1 MKEREELNYSPLPG
15 EKWARLQF
23 ANLPEYAQESVHA
36 EISNCG
42 RLRTFSQVSRGNL
55 IHGTITRTRLT
66 TVQLSFL
73 TMRNE
78 VEDARFHRIRDELKT
93 FRHDLKKREKE
104 IDTMYKTGIPI
115 TRRIEDKLKQDKE
128 TYTEMKE
135 MFKKS
140 TKKEEETRKI
150 RYGGYI
156 HRMVAERFVARPS
169 EEHYIVI
176 HLDHD
181 NQNNHHT
188 NLKWV
193 THDES
198 IAHNNRNPNI
208 LKDREGRRFN
218 KSNKSYKLNEEKVKL
233 IKKALARGKT
243 PAELAKQFGISDG
256 QVRHIRRGGSWSDVN
271 AEED

>member
-1 MKEREELNYSPLPG
+1 MKEREELNYTPLPG
-15 EKWARLQF
+15 EKWVRLHF
-23 ANLPEYAQESVHA
+23 SNLPDYAQENVHA

-55 IHGTITRTRLT
+55 IHGTVTRTRLT

-73 TMRNE
+73 SMRTE
-78 VEDARFHRIRDELKT
+78 EEDARFHRIRDELKT
-93 FRHDLKKREKE
+93 FRHDIKKREKE

-115 TRRIEDKLKQDKE
+115 TKRIEDKLKQDKE
-128 TYTEMKE
+128 TYAEMKE
-135 MFKKS
+135 IFNKR
-140 TKKEEETRKI
+140 TKKEEETRKM

-156 HRMVAERFVARPS
+156 HRMVAETFVPRPS

-198 IAHNNRNPNI
+198 IAHNNLNPKI
-208 LKDREGRRFN
+208 VKDREGRRFN
-218 KSNKSYKLNEEKVKL
+218 KANKSYKLNEEKVKL
-233 IKKALARGKT
+233 IKKALARGRT
-243 PAELAKQFGISDG
+243 AAELAKQFGVSDG
-256 QVRHIRRGGSWSDVN
+256 QVRHIRRGGSWGDVKPD
-271 AEED
+271 E